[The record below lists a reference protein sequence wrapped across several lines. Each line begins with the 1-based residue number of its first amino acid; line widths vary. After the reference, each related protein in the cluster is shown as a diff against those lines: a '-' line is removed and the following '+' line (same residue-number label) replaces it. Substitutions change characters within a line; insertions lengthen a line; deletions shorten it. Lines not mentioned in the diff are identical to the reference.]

1 MFSRTT
7 FHALKQASRGT
18 AKVTKKRLVE
28 AKMAPTYNSLI
39 GISVAT
45 AVGSGVGLYYLDKN
59 AAHANMEADGL
70 HPADHPFP
78 QKKLLG
84 TFDHA
89 SIRRG
94 FHVFKEVCSACHSM
108 DLVYWRNLVGVAFT
122 EEEVRD
128 MAAEFE
134 YTDGPD
140 DKGDMFQ
147 RPGKLTDPIPP
158 PYANEEAARA
168 ANAGALPPDL
178 SLITK
183 ARHGGVDY
191 IYSLLTGYCDP
202 PAGVEVR
209 EGLNYN
215 PYFPGGAIAMAQ
227 NIFDGVV
234 EFDDGTPNTAS
245 QITKDVVTFLN
256 WAAEPELDDRK
267 KIGLKALLL
276 FSTLTAIALWIKRNR
291 WQALKTRKL
300 VFNPPKNWNKPLS
313 PKN

>member
-1 MFSRTT
+1 M
-7 FHALKQASRGT
+7 G
-18 AKVTKKRLVE
+18 V
-28 AKMAPTYNSLI
+28 
-39 GISVAT
+39 SVAT
-45 AVGSGVGLYYLDKN
+45 AVGSGASLYYLNKN
-59 AAHANMEADGL
+59 SAYANMEADGL

-94 FHVFKEVCSACHSM
+94 FQVFKEVCAACHSM
-108 DLVYWRNLVGVAFT
+108 DLVYWRNLVDVAYT
-122 EEEVRD
+122 EEEVRE
-128 MAAEFE
+128 MASEYQ

-140 DKGDMFQ
+140 DTGDMFE
-147 RPGKLTDPIPP
+147 RPGKLTDPMPR

-191 IYSLLTGYCDP
+191 IYSLLTGYCEP

-234 EFDDGTPNTAS
+234 EFEDGTPNTAS
-245 QITKDVVTFLN
+245 QIAKDVVTFLN
-256 WAAEPELDDRK
+256 WAAEPELDERK
-267 KIGLKALLL
+267 KIGVKALLL
-276 FSTLTAIALWIKRNR
+276 FSSLTAIALWIKRNR
-291 WQALKTRKL
+291 WHTMKARKI
-300 VFNPPKNWNKPLS
+300 VFNSPKNWQK
-313 PKN
+313 KN

>member
-1 MFSRTT
+1 T
-7 FHALKQASRGT
+7 
-18 AKVTKKRLVE
+18 
-28 AKMAPTYNSLI
+28 
-39 GISVAT
+39 
-45 AVGSGVGLYYLDKN
+45 
-59 AAHANMEADGL
+59 
-70 HPADHPFP
+70 
-78 QKKLLG
+78 
-84 TFDHA
+84 
-89 SIRRG
+89 
-94 FHVFKEVCSACHSM
+94 
-108 DLVYWRNLVGVAFT
+108 
-122 EEEVRD
+122 
-128 MAAEFE
+128 
-134 YTDGPD
+134 
-140 DKGDMFQ
+140 GDMFQ

-234 EFDDGTPNTAS
+234 EFEDGTPNTAS
-245 QITKDVVTFLN
+245 QIAKDVVTFLN

-267 KIGLKALLL
+267 KIGAKALLL
-276 FSTLTAIALWIKRNR
+276 FSMLTAIALWAKRNR
-291 WQALKTRKL
+291 WQSLKARKV
-300 VFNPPKNWNKPLS
+300 VFNPPKNWNKPLP

>member
-1 MFSRTT
+1 V
-7 FHALKQASRGT
+7 K
-18 AKVTKKRLVE
+18 
-28 AKMAPTYNSLI
+28 TYNALI
-39 GISVAT
+39 GASVAT

-59 AAHANMEADGL
+59 SAHANMEANGL
-70 HPADHPFP
+70 HPAEYPFP
-78 QKKLLG
+78 QNKLFG
-84 TFDHA
+84 TYDHA

-94 FHVFKEVCSACHSM
+94 FIVFKEVCSACHSL

-122 EEEVRD
+122 EEETRG

-134 YTDGPD
+134 YTDGPNE
-140 DKGDMFQ
+140 KGDMFQ

-202 PAGVEVR
+202 PAGVEIR

-234 EFDDGTPNTAS
+234 EFEDGTPNTAS
-245 QITKDVVTFLN
+245 QIAKDVVTFLN

-267 KIGLKALLL
+267 KIGVKALIL
-276 FSTLTAIALWIKRNR
+276 FSTLTAIALWAKRNR
-291 WQALKTRKL
+291 WQTLKTRKI
-300 VFNPPKNWNKPLS
+300 VYNPPKNWNKPS
-313 PKN
+313 PPKN